1 MRGDRPEAMTKPQRR
16 RLPNRRRAETTELAI
31 GGVPVLA
38 TVGFD
43 DDGHPAELFL
53 NSGKTGS
60 AMDALL
66 GDAAVAI
73 SVALQCGV
81 RAGALAKSVA
91 RVPETIDV
99 PAVKAASPIGA
110 ALDLI
115 AQYETPTGPGS

>member
-1 MRGDRPEAMTKPQRR
+1 MCGDRPDAITKPHRT

-31 GGVPVLA
+31 GGMPVLA
-38 TVGFD
+38 TVGFH
-43 DDGHPAELFL
+43 DDGQPAELFL

-60 AMDALL
+60 AIDALL

-73 SVALQCGV
+73 SVVLQHSV
-81 RAGALAKSVA
+81 RAAALAKSVA
-91 RVPETIDV
+91 RIPETIDG

-115 AQYETPTGPGS
+115 AQFETPTATGS